1 MRRFHFPMQQLLKLK
16 IYHEKE
22 WEIKLGELTGRM
34 EEIRRRI
41 EECGSRR
48 LEGFALRAASVRD
61 FNALAAA
68 DNYVLR
74 MEQQTERLRRDLN
87 TLAKEREKIQS
98 RYLEASKER
107 KVFDRLRE
115 KQEAAFYKEE
125 ERAQVMLQDDMN
137 SSAAA
142 RRIEYPDKPARAGG
156 VES

>member
-1 MRRFHFPMQQLLKLK
+1 MQQLLKLK
-16 IYHEKE
+16 IYREKE

-48 LEGFALRAASVRD
+48 RQGFAARAASVRD
-61 FNALAAA
+61 FNALTVA
-68 DNYVLR
+68 DNYVRR
-74 MEQQTERLRRDLN
+74 MEQQTERLYGDLEI
-87 TLAKEREKIQS
+87 LEKEREEIQA
-98 RYLEASKER
+98 RYLEASRER
-107 KVFDRLRE
+107 RVFDRLRE

-125 ERAQVMLQDDMN
+125 ERAEVMLQDDMN

-142 RRIEYPDKPARAGG
+142 RRIENMDRPARARG

>member
-1 MRRFHFPMQQLLKLK
+1 MRRFHFSMQQLLKLK
-16 IYHEKE
+16 IYREKE

-41 EECGSRR
+41 EECTSRR
-48 LEGFALRAASVRD
+48 LEGFTARAASVRD
-61 FNALAAA
+61 FNALRDA
-68 DNYVLR
+68 DNYILR

-87 TLAKEREKIQS
+87 TLAKEREEIQS
-98 RYLEASKER
+98 HYIEASRER

-125 ERAQVMLQDDMN
+125 ERSQVMLQDDLN

-142 RRIEYPDKPARAGG
+142 RRIENPDRPVRATG